1 MTTEEEIESKVSA
14 SPPPSSSSSS
24 KRRNKI
30 KESKSKRKAEL
41 RKKNLG
47 LGIGNIDVNAK
58 PNKSTK
64 IKFDDDYEIDQE
76 EEDEDLDVDVKKDEK
91 IVNQNV
97 GSDDDDDDDD
107 EVEQVSAS
115 AAKNEALQM
124 LAAERETRKVEN
136 ALTHKRKRRKKK
148 VVDILAPSSNQTD
161 DNDDNND
168 DDDDDD
174 DLDEEFLSMVDTAR
188 ATDSKMKKLKKESNV
203 QLKKMGRHTTFVSE
217 ESEAGAMKAIHAD
230 HNIDI
235 VVLPL
240 SNATRGGG
248 VNDEQESSIL
258 QEKAELSLSSDL
270 STTPSNAAL
279 LLCRGTHNMQGNSG
293 GSKQYA
299 VKRSRKMKYK
309 MSLGRPSSNFA
320 VRRKKRD

>member
-1 MTTEEEIESKVSA
+1 MTTEQEIERKVS
-14 SPPPSSSSSS
+14 PSSSSSK
-24 KRRNKI
+24 KRNQI
-30 KESKSKRKAEL
+30 KESKSRRKAEL

-47 LGIGNIDVNAK
+47 LGIGRIDVNAK

-64 IKFDDDYEIDQE
+64 LKFDDDYEIDQE
-76 EEDEDLDVDVKKDEK
+76 EEEELVDMKQDG
-91 IVNQNV
+91 NYD
-97 GSDDDDDDDD
+97 SDDDDD

-115 AAKNEALQM
+115 AAKSEALQV
-124 LAAERETRKVEN
+124 LASERETRKVEN
-136 ALTHKRKRRKKK
+136 ALTHKRKRKKK
-148 VVDILAPSSNQTD
+148 TVVDILAPSSNQ
-161 DNDDNND
+161 NDDNE

-188 ATDSKMKKLKKESNV
+188 ANDSKMKKLEKESNV
-203 QLKKMGRHTTFVSE
+203 KLKKMGRHTTFVSE

-230 HNIDI
+230 HNIDV

-240 SNATRGGG
+240 SNARSGD
-248 VNDEQESSIL
+248 VANDEQESSIL